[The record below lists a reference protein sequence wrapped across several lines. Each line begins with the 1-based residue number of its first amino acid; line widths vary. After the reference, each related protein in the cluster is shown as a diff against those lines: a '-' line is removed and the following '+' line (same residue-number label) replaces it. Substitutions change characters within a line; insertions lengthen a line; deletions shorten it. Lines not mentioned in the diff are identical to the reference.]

1 MSEIISTASLSRAS
15 PSQAKYL
22 VAELLR
28 GCQSHL
34 HVALQPV
41 SFGTNHCGDLS
52 VTSSLFWMG
61 AHRLQQQDW
70 DKADL
75 DIVEGFV
82 RHVQLLSINGLAFSL
97 PFTWKDFPC
106 VDWIATQS
114 RPHPAFFNFFFGLD

>member
-1 MSEIISTASLSRAS
+1 M
-15 PSQAKYL
+15 
-22 VAELLR
+22 
-28 GCQSHL
+28 
-34 HVALQPV
+34 
-41 SFGTNHCGDLS
+41 SFGTNHCGDPS

-82 RHVQLLSINGLAFSL
+82 RHVQLLSINSLAFSL

-114 RPHPAFFNFFFGLD
+114 WPRPAFFNFFFGLD